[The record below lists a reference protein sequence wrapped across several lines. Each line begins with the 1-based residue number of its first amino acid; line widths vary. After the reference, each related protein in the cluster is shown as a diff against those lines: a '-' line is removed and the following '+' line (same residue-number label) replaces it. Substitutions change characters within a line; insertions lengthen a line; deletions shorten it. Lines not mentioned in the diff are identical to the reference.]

1 MIESLHSPHIGR
13 VKALLSSRGARERR
27 AKYEFV
33 AEGLQSVREALASTT
48 GPQIR
53 TLYATESGMAK
64 LVEDGI
70 NLAGVAVEEVTD
82 GVMKA
87 MADTVTP
94 QGILAICTY
103 PSWKMS
109 EIKGTGSVIYLHRI
123 QDPGNAG
130 TIIRTAQALG
140 ISAVITS
147 PDSVDLFSPKV
158 IRSAAGSH
166 WHLPLFEDVSLSDLI
181 TAFPDYARYALI
193 GDGDVAL
200 SDVADAKS
208 ALWIFGNEAQGLKDL
223 SQELASNGVHSVAIP
238 MEGQTESLNLS
249 VAAAI
254 VMYAIGQ

>member
-13 VKALLSSRGARERR
+13 VKALLSSRGARERSEKR
-27 AKYEFV
+27 EFV
-33 AEGLQSVREALASTT
+33 AEGLQSIREALASTT

-53 TLYATESGMAK
+53 TLYATESGLAK

-70 NLAGVAVEEVTD
+70 NLTDVAVEEVSD

-103 PSWKMS
+103 PSWTIG
-109 EIKGTGSVIYLHRI
+109 EIKGKGSVIYLHRI

-147 PDSVDLFSPKV
+147 PESVDLFSPKV
-158 IRSAAGSH
+158 VRSAAGSH
-166 WHLPLFEDVSLSDLI
+166 WHLPLFENISLDALI
-181 TAFPDYARYALI
+181 SAFPDYARYALMSY
-193 GDGDVAL
+193 GDVAL
-200 SDVADAKS
+200 SKVATAEH

-223 SQELASNGVHSVAIP
+223 IEDLASHQVQTVAIP
-238 MEGQTESLNLS
+238 MAGETESLNLS